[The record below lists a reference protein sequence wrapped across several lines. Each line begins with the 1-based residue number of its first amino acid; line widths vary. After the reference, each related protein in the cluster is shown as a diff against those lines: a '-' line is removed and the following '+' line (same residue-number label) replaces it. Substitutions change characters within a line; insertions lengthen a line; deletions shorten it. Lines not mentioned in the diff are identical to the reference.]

1 MNYEGQICRPPMEK
15 SSFMLPVAVGC
26 SYNRCTFCTLFKHL
40 HYRVLPIE
48 QVEAELK
55 RVYDAG
61 GKPKQ
66 IFLGD
71 GNAFGLPFPHLLSVL
86 QLIHR
91 YFPECRSVN
100 MDATVTNIQNKTDA
114 QLKTLYQNGVRRL
127 YLGIETGLD
136 DVLSFM
142 QKDHNLAQAYEQIE
156 RIKQFGFLFNA
167 HIMTGIAGKGRG
179 LENAE
184 KTAEFFNRTQPQ
196 RVVNFSLFVHQK
208 APLYRNLENGSFLPA
223 SELEN
228 LQEDYHFIQHLC
240 VPDLMYDS
248 FHDLIEFRVRGTLP
262 QDKEKMLTQLQ
273 QEIMRQ
279 SSLPEQYSI
288 IG

>member
-1 MNYEGQICRPPMEK
+1 
-15 SSFMLPVAVGC
+15 
-26 SYNRCTFCTLFKHL
+26 
-40 HYRVLPIE
+40 
-48 QVEAELK
+48 
-55 RVYDAG
+55 
-61 GKPKQ
+61 
-66 IFLGD
+66 
-71 GNAFGLPFPHLLSVL
+71 
-86 QLIHR
+86 
-91 YFPECRSVN
+91 
-100 MDATVTNIQNKTDA
+100 
-114 QLKTLYQNGVRRL
+114 
-127 YLGIETGLD
+127 
-136 DVLSFM
+136 
-142 QKDHNLAQAYEQIE
+142 
-156 RIKQFGFLFNA
+156 
-167 HIMTGIAGKGRG
+167 MTGIAGKGRG

-248 FHDLIEFRVRGTLP
+248 FHDLIEFRVRGTFP

>member
-40 HYRVLPIE
+40 QYRVLPIE

-71 GNAFGLPFPHLLSVL
+71 GNAFGLPFPHLLAVL

-114 QLKTLYQNGVRRL
+114 QLKALYQNGVRRL

-142 QKDHNLAQAYEQIE
+142 QKDHSLLQSYEQIE

-196 RVVNFSLFVHQK
+196 RVINFSLFVHQK
-208 APLYRNLENGSFLPA
+208 APLYRNFENGSFLPA

-228 LQEDYHFIQHLC
+228 LQEDYHLIQCLC
-240 VPDLMYDS
+240 VPDFIYDS
-248 FHDLIEFRVRGTLP
+248 FHDLIGFRVRGTLP
-262 QDKEKMLTQLQ
+262 QDKEKMLARLQ
-273 QEIMRQ
+273 REIERQ
-279 SSLPEQYSI
+279 SSFPEQYSI
-288 IG
+288 IC